1 MPYKRI
7 DSCPPE
13 ERETELARRRE
24 LRRKAKQRSR
34 ARQREKGIKPAKD
47 TRKNRKRP
55 DMAAYMRERRA
66 KKVSEG
72 PSST

>member
-7 DSCPPE
+7 DIYPPE
-13 ERETELARRRE
+13 EREAELNRRRE

-47 TRKNRKRP
+47 TRKNRSRP
-55 DMAAYMRERRA
+55 DMVAYMRKRRA
-66 KKVSEG
+66 AKKAAED
-72 PSST
+72 